1 MLSKGR
7 QKARRKP
14 NRPMPKEG
22 KTAARNALPQPPKTS
37 QNEPKVSANNLLLIG
52 TILSS
57 CCAAPPSCRVSWR
70 GGSASD
76 AGKGDAE
83 EERAR
88 ERSAFTG
95 ARSEEHKSELKSLM
109 RITYADFCLKKKK
122 K

>member
-1 MLSKGR
+1 MVSKVR
-7 QKARRKP
+7 PKARLTP
-14 NRPMPKEG
+14 SRPMPTSG
-22 KTAARNALPQPPKTS
+22 KAAASTALPHPPKTS
-37 QNEPKVSANNLLLIG
+37 QNVPKVSANNLLLIG